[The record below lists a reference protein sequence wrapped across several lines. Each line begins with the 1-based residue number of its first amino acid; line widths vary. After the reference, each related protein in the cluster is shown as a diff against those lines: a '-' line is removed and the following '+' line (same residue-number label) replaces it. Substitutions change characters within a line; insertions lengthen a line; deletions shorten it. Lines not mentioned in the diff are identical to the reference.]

1 MGYNFFIIGGDKRI
15 LYLAQD
21 LKEEKNNIKLYGFDK
36 LFDNEEIFEDDD
48 FKMAKSLN
56 EIDKNDIIISAF
68 PMSFDAKNIYAPFAK
83 EDKIIKLDELEKILK
98 DENHILFAGKIPDKI
113 KKQNENKKEKQNEKK
128 EQTENQNENAKEE
141 QEQTEKKKE
150 DPKEEQNEKK
160 IQNQTG
166 IYDFYDDEKIT
177 ILSTISTAEG
187 AIAKAIEETEIS
199 LDDANVLVLGFGRV
213 GKMLASKLHAMN
225 ANVYVEARKERDLA
239 WIKALG
245 YNSIPLTK
253 LNENLCKMDII
264 FNTVPAMILDKEKLI
279 LLNRKILII
288 DLASKPGGVDFETC
302 KRMKFNASLYSGI
315 PGKVAPRT
323 VATYLKDYIMD
334 KIK

>member
-68 PMSFDAKNIYAPFAK
+68 PMSFDGENIYAPFAK

-113 KKQNENKKEKQNEKK
+113 KKQNENKKEKQKEKK
-128 EQTENQNENAKEE
+128 EQTENQ
-141 QEQTEKKKE
+141 KE
-150 DPKEEQNEKK
+150 DKKEEQNERK
-160 IQNQTG
+160 IENQTG

-199 LDDANVLVLGFGRV
+199 LDNANTLVLGFGRV
-213 GKMLASKLHAMN
+213 GKMLANKLHAMN
-225 ANVYVEARKERDLA
+225 ANVYVEARKEKDLA
-239 WIKALG
+239 WIGALG

-264 FNTVPAMILDKEKLI
+264 FNTVPTMILDKEKLI

-302 KRMKFNASLYSGI
+302 KKMKFNASLYSGI

>member
-68 PMSFDAKNIYAPFAK
+68 PMSFDGENIYAPFAK

-113 KKQNENKKEKQNEKK
+113 KKQNENKKE
-128 EQTENQNENAKEE
+128 QTE
-141 QEQTEKKKE
+141 
-150 DPKEEQNEKK
+150 
-160 IQNQTG
+160 NQTG

-199 LDDANVLVLGFGRV
+199 LDGANVLVLGFGRV
-213 GKMLASKLHAMN
+213 GKMLANKLHAMN

-239 WIKALG
+239 WIRALG

-302 KRMKFNASLYSGI
+302 KKMKFNASLYSGI

>member
-21 LKEEKNNIKLYGFDK
+21 LKEEGNNIKLYGFDK
-36 LFDNEEIFEDDD
+36 LFNNEEIFEDDD

-56 EIDKNDIIISAF
+56 EINKNDIIISAF
-68 PMSFDAKNIYAPFAK
+68 PMSIDGENIYAPFAK
-83 EDKIIKLDELEKILK
+83 DDKIIKLDELEKILK

-113 KKQNENKKEKQNEKK
+113 KKQNENKKEKQKEKK
-128 EQTENQNENAKEE
+128 EKTENQ
-141 QEQTEKKKE
+141 KE
-150 DPKEEQNEKK
+150 DTKEEQNEKK
-160 IQNQTG
+160 IENQTG

-199 LDDANVLVLGFGRV
+199 LDNANTLVLGFGRV
-213 GKMLASKLHAMN
+213 GKMLANKLHAMN
-225 ANVYVEARKERDLA
+225 ANVYVEARKEKDLA
-239 WIKALG
+239 WIGALG

-264 FNTVPAMILDKEKLI
+264 FNTVPTMILDKEKLI

-288 DLASKPGGVDFETC
+288 DLASKPGGVDFEIC
-302 KRMKFNASLYSGI
+302 KKMKFNASLYSGI

-334 KIK
+334 KIKISA

>member
-21 LKEEKNNIKLYGFDK
+21 LKEEGNNIKLYGFDK
-36 LFDNEEIFEDDD
+36 LFHNEEIFEDDD

-56 EIDKNDIIISAF
+56 EINKNDIIISAF
-68 PMSFDAKNIYAPFAK
+68 PMSIDGENIYAPFAK
-83 EDKIIKLDELEKILK
+83 DDKIIKLDELEKILK

-113 KKQNENKKEKQNEKK
+113 KKQNENKKEKQKEKK
-128 EQTENQNENAKEE
+128 EQAENQ
-141 QEQTEKKKE
+141 KE
-150 DPKEEQNEKK
+150 DTKEEQNEKK
-160 IQNQTG
+160 IENQTG

-199 LDDANVLVLGFGRV
+199 LDNANTLVLGFGRV
-213 GKMLASKLHAMN
+213 GKMLANKLHAMN
-225 ANVYVEARKERDLA
+225 ANVYVEARKEKDLA
-239 WIKALG
+239 WIGALG

-264 FNTVPAMILDKEKLI
+264 FNTVPTMILDKEKLI

-288 DLASKPGGVDFETC
+288 DLASKPGGVDFEIC
-302 KRMKFNASLYSGI
+302 KKMKFNASLYSGI

-334 KIK
+334 KIKISA

>member
-36 LFDNEEIFEDDD
+36 SFDNEEIFEDDD

-68 PMSFDAKNIYAPFAK
+68 PMSFDGENIYAPFAK

-113 KKQNENKKEKQNEKK
+113 KKQNENKKE
-128 EQTENQNENAKEE
+128 QTE
-141 QEQTEKKKE
+141 
-150 DPKEEQNEKK
+150 
-160 IQNQTG
+160 NQTG

-199 LDDANVLVLGFGRV
+199 LDGANVLVLGFGRV
-213 GKMLASKLHAMN
+213 GKMLANKLHAMN

-239 WIKALG
+239 WIRALG
-245 YNSIPLTK
+245 YSSIPLTK

-302 KRMKFNASLYSGI
+302 KKMKFNASLYSGI

>member
-21 LKEEKNNIKLYGFDK
+21 LKEEGNNIKLYGFDK
-36 LFDNEEIFEDDD
+36 LFHNEEIFEDDD

-68 PMSFDAKNIYAPFAK
+68 PMSIDGENIYAPFAK
-83 EDKIIKLDELEKILK
+83 DDKIIKLEELEKILK

-113 KKQNENKKEKQNEKK
+113 KKQNEKK
-128 EQTENQNENAKEE
+128 EQTDNQNENAKEE
-141 QEQTEKKKE
+141 QTEKKKE
-150 DPKEEQNEKK
+150 DTKEEQNKKK
-160 IQNQTG
+160 IENQTG

-199 LDDANVLVLGFGRV
+199 LDNANTLVLGFGRV
-213 GKMLASKLHAMN
+213 GKMLANKLHAMN

-334 KIK
+334 KIKISA

>member
-68 PMSFDAKNIYAPFAK
+68 PMSFDGENIYAPFAK

-98 DENHILFAGKIPDKI
+98 DKNHILFAGKIPDKI
-113 KKQNENKKEKQNEKK
+113 KKQNENKKE
-128 EQTENQNENAKEE
+128 QTE
-141 QEQTEKKKE
+141 
-150 DPKEEQNEKK
+150 
-160 IQNQTG
+160 NQTG

-199 LDDANVLVLGFGRV
+199 LDGANVLVLGFGRV
-213 GKMLASKLHAMN
+213 GKMLANKLYAMN

-239 WIKALG
+239 WIRALG

-302 KRMKFNASLYSGI
+302 KKMKFNASLYSGI

-334 KIK
+334 KISA

>member
-68 PMSFDAKNIYAPFAK
+68 PMSFDGESIYAPFAK

-98 DENHILFAGKIPDKI
+98 DKNHILFAGKIPDKI
-113 KKQNENKKEKQNEKK
+113 KKQNENKT
-128 EQTENQNENAKEE
+128 EQTE
-141 QEQTEKKKE
+141 
-150 DPKEEQNEKK
+150 
-160 IQNQTG
+160 NQTG

-199 LDDANVLVLGFGRV
+199 LDGANVLVLGFGRV
-213 GKMLASKLHAMN
+213 GKMLANKLYAMN

-239 WIKALG
+239 WIRALG

-302 KRMKFNASLYSGI
+302 KKMKFNASLYSGI

-334 KIK
+334 KISA

>member
-1 MGYNFFIIGGDKRI
+1 MSYNFFIIGGDKRI

-56 EIDKNDIIISAF
+56 EINKNDIIISAF
-68 PMSFDAKNIYAPFAK
+68 PMSFDGENIYAPFAK

-113 KKQNENKKEKQNEKK
+113 KKQNENKKE
-128 EQTENQNENAKEE
+128 QTE
-141 QEQTEKKKE
+141 
-150 DPKEEQNEKK
+150 
-160 IQNQTG
+160 NQTG

-199 LDDANVLVLGFGRV
+199 LDGANVLVLGFGRV
-213 GKMLASKLHAMN
+213 GKMLANKLHAMN

-239 WIKALG
+239 WIRALG

-302 KRMKFNASLYSGI
+302 KKMKFNASLYSGI

>member
-21 LKEEKNNIKLYGFDK
+21 LKEEQNNIKLYGFDK

-56 EIDKNDIIISAF
+56 EINKNDIIISAF
-68 PMSFDAKNIYAPFAK
+68 PMSIDGENIYAPFAK
-83 EDKIIKLDELEKILK
+83 DDKIIKLDELEKILK

-113 KKQNENKKEKQNEKK
+113 KKQNENKKEKQKEKK
-128 EQTENQNENAKEE
+128 EQTENQ
-141 QEQTEKKKE
+141 KE
-150 DPKEEQNEKK
+150 DTKEEQNEKK
-160 IQNQTG
+160 IENQTG

-199 LDDANVLVLGFGRV
+199 LDNANTLVLGFGRV
-213 GKMLASKLHAMN
+213 GKMLANKLHAMN

>member
-21 LKEEKNNIKLYGFDK
+21 LKEDQNNIKLYGFDK

-68 PMSFDAKNIYAPFAK
+68 PMSFDGENIYAPFAK

-113 KKQNENKKEKQNEKK
+113 KKQNENKKE
-128 EQTENQNENAKEE
+128 QTE
-141 QEQTEKKKE
+141 
-150 DPKEEQNEKK
+150 
-160 IQNQTG
+160 NQTG

-199 LDDANVLVLGFGRV
+199 LDGANVLVLGFGRV
-213 GKMLASKLHAMN
+213 GKMLANKLHAMN

-239 WIKALG
+239 WIRALG

-302 KRMKFNASLYSGI
+302 KKMKFNASLYSGI

>member
-68 PMSFDAKNIYAPFAK
+68 PMSFDGESIYAPFAK

-98 DENHILFAGKIPDKI
+98 DKNHILFAGKIPDKI
-113 KKQNENKKEKQNEKK
+113 KKQNENKKE
-128 EQTENQNENAKEE
+128 QTE
-141 QEQTEKKKE
+141 
-150 DPKEEQNEKK
+150 
-160 IQNQTG
+160 NQTG

-199 LDDANVLVLGFGRV
+199 LDGANVLVLGFGRV
-213 GKMLASKLHAMN
+213 GKMLANKLYAMN

-239 WIKALG
+239 WIRALG

-302 KRMKFNASLYSGI
+302 KKMKFNASLYSGI

>member
-21 LKEEKNNIKLYGFDK
+21 LKEEGNNIKLYGFDK
-36 LFDNEEIFEDDD
+36 LFHNEEIFEDDD

-68 PMSFDAKNIYAPFAK
+68 PMSIDGENIYAPFAK
-83 EDKIIKLDELEKILK
+83 DDKIIKLDELEKILR

-113 KKQNENKKEKQNEKK
+113 KKQNENKKE
-128 EQTENQNENAKEE
+128 QTE
-141 QEQTEKKKE
+141 
-150 DPKEEQNEKK
+150 
-160 IQNQTG
+160 NQTG

-199 LDDANVLVLGFGRV
+199 LDGANVLVLGFGRV
-213 GKMLASKLHAMN
+213 GKMLANKLHAMN
-225 ANVYVEARKERDLA
+225 ANVYVEARKEKDLA
-239 WIKALG
+239 WIGALG

-302 KRMKFNASLYSGI
+302 KKMKFNASLYSGI

>member
-21 LKEEKNNIKLYGFDK
+21 LKEEQNNIQLYGFDK

-68 PMSFDAKNIYAPFAK
+68 PMSFDGENIYAPFAK
-83 EDKIIKLDELEKILK
+83 EDKIIKLEELEKILK

-113 KKQNENKKEKQNEKK
+113 KKQNEKK
-128 EQTENQNENAKEE
+128 EQTDNQNENAKEE
-141 QEQTEKKKE
+141 QTEKKKE
-150 DPKEEQNEKK
+150 DTKEEQNKKK
-160 IQNQTG
+160 IENQTG

-199 LDDANVLVLGFGRV
+199 LDNANTLVLGFGRV
-213 GKMLASKLHAMN
+213 GKMLANKLHAMN

>member
-21 LKEEKNNIKLYGFDK
+21 LKEEGNNIKLYGFDK
-36 LFDNEEIFEDDD
+36 LFHNEEIFEDDD

-68 PMSFDAKNIYAPFAK
+68 PMSIDGENIYAPFAK
-83 EDKIIKLDELEKILK
+83 DDKIIKLDELEKILR

-113 KKQNENKKEKQNEKK
+113 KKQNEKK
-128 EQTENQNENAKEE
+128 EQTENQKEKAKEE
-141 QEQTEKKKE
+141 QEQTENQKE
-150 DPKEEQNEKK
+150 DTKEEQNEKK
-160 IQNQTG
+160 IENQTG

-213 GKMLASKLHAMN
+213 GKMLANKLHAMN

-239 WIKALG
+239 WIRALG

-302 KRMKFNASLYSGI
+302 KKMKFNASLYSGI

>member
-21 LKEEKNNIKLYGFDK
+21 LKEDQNNIKLYGFDK
-36 LFDNEEIFEDDD
+36 LFHNEEIFEDDD

-56 EIDKNDIIISAF
+56 EINKNDIIISAF
-68 PMSFDAKNIYAPFAK
+68 PMSFDGENIYAPFAK

-113 KKQNENKKEKQNEKK
+113 KKQNENKKEKQKEKK
-128 EQTENQNENAKEE
+128 EQTENQ
-141 QEQTEKKKE
+141 KE
-150 DPKEEQNEKK
+150 DTKEEQNEKE

-213 GKMLASKLHAMN
+213 GKMLANKLHAMN

-239 WIKALG
+239 WIRALG

-302 KRMKFNASLYSGI
+302 KKMKFNASLYSGI

>member
-68 PMSFDAKNIYAPFAK
+68 PMLFDGESIYAPFAK

-98 DENHILFAGKIPDKI
+98 DKNHILFAGKIPDKI
-113 KKQNENKKEKQNEKK
+113 KKQNENKKE
-128 EQTENQNENAKEE
+128 QTE
-141 QEQTEKKKE
+141 
-150 DPKEEQNEKK
+150 
-160 IQNQTG
+160 NQTG

-199 LDDANVLVLGFGRV
+199 LDGANVLVLGFGRV
-213 GKMLASKLHAMN
+213 GKMLANKLYAMN

-239 WIKALG
+239 WIRALG

-302 KRMKFNASLYSGI
+302 KKMKFNASLYSGI

-334 KIK
+334 KISA

>member
-1 MGYNFFIIGGDKRI
+1 MCYNFFIIGGDKRI

-21 LKEEKNNIKLYGFDK
+21 LKEEGNNIKLYGFDK
-36 LFDNEEIFEDDD
+36 LFNNEEIFEDDD

-68 PMSFDAKNIYAPFAK
+68 PMSIDGENIYAPFAK
-83 EDKIIKLDELEKILK
+83 DDKIIKLDELEKILK

-113 KKQNENKKEKQNEKK
+113 KKQNENKKEKQKEKK
-128 EQTENQNENAKEE
+128 EQTENQ
-141 QEQTEKKKE
+141 KE
-150 DPKEEQNEKK
+150 DIKEEQNEKK
-160 IQNQTG
+160 IENQTG

-199 LDDANVLVLGFGRV
+199 LDNANTLVLGFGRV
-213 GKMLASKLHAMN
+213 GKMLANKLHAMN
-225 ANVYVEARKERDLA
+225 ANVYVEARKEKDLA
-239 WIKALG
+239 WIGALG

-253 LNENLCKMDII
+253 LSENLCKMDII
-264 FNTVPAMILDKEKLI
+264 FNTVPTMILDKEKLI

-334 KIK
+334 KIKISA

>member
-21 LKEEKNNIKLYGFDK
+21 LKEEQNNIKLYGFDK

-56 EIDKNDIIISAF
+56 EINKNDIIISAF
-68 PMSFDAKNIYAPFAK
+68 PMSIDGENIYAPFAK
-83 EDKIIKLDELEKILK
+83 DDKIIKLDELEKILK

-113 KKQNENKKEKQNEKK
+113 KKQNENKKEKQKEKK
-128 EQTENQNENAKEE
+128 EQTENQ
-141 QEQTEKKKE
+141 KE
-150 DPKEEQNEKK
+150 DTKEEQNEKK
-160 IQNQTG
+160 IENQTG
-166 IYDFYDDEKIT
+166 IYDFYDDDKIT

-199 LDDANVLVLGFGRV
+199 LDNANTLVLGFGRV
-213 GKMLASKLHAMN
+213 GKMLANKLHAMN

>member
-68 PMSFDAKNIYAPFAK
+68 PMSFDGENIYAPFAK

-113 KKQNENKKEKQNEKK
+113 KKQNENKKE
-128 EQTENQNENAKEE
+128 QTE
-141 QEQTEKKKE
+141 
-150 DPKEEQNEKK
+150 
-160 IQNQTG
+160 NQTG

-213 GKMLASKLHAMN
+213 GKMLTNKLHAMN

-302 KRMKFNASLYSGI
+302 KKMKFNASLYSGI

>member
-21 LKEEKNNIKLYGFDK
+21 LKEEGNNIKLYGFDK
-36 LFDNEEIFEDDD
+36 LFDNEKIFEDDD

-68 PMSFDAKNIYAPFAK
+68 PMSLDGENIYAPFAK
-83 EDKIIKLDELEKILK
+83 DDKIIKLDELEKILRN
-98 DENHILFAGKIPDKI
+98 ENHILFAGKIPDKI
-113 KKQNENKKEKQNEKK
+113 KKQNEKK
-128 EQTENQNENAKEE
+128 EQTENQKENAKEE
-141 QEQTEKKKE
+141 QEQTENQKE
-150 DPKEEQNEKK
+150 DTKEEQNEKK
-160 IQNQTG
+160 IENQTG

-199 LDDANVLVLGFGRV
+199 LDNANTLVLGFGRV
-213 GKMLASKLHAMN
+213 GKMLANKLHAMN
-225 ANVYVEARKERDLA
+225 ANVYVEARKEKDLA
-239 WIKALG
+239 WIGALG

-264 FNTVPAMILDKEKLI
+264 FNTVPTMILDKEKLI

-302 KRMKFNASLYSGI
+302 KKMKFNASLYSGI

-334 KIK
+334 KIKISA

>member
-36 LFDNEEIFEDDD
+36 SFDNEEIFEDDD

-68 PMSFDAKNIYAPFAK
+68 PMSFDGENIYAPFAK

-113 KKQNENKKEKQNEKK
+113 KKQNENKKE
-128 EQTENQNENAKEE
+128 QTE
-141 QEQTEKKKE
+141 
-150 DPKEEQNEKK
+150 
-160 IQNQTG
+160 NQTG

-199 LDDANVLVLGFGRV
+199 LDGANVLVLGFGRV
-213 GKMLASKLHAMN
+213 GKMLANKLYAMN

-239 WIKALG
+239 WIRALG

-302 KRMKFNASLYSGI
+302 KKMKFNASLYSGI

-334 KIK
+334 KISA

>member
-56 EIDKNDIIISAF
+56 EINKNDIIISAF
-68 PMSFDAKNIYAPFAK
+68 PMSFDGENIYAPFAK

-113 KKQNENKKEKQNEKK
+113 KKQNENKKE
-128 EQTENQNENAKEE
+128 QTE
-141 QEQTEKKKE
+141 
-150 DPKEEQNEKK
+150 
-160 IQNQTG
+160 NQTG

-199 LDDANVLVLGFGRV
+199 LDDSNVLVLGFGRV
-213 GKMLASKLHAMN
+213 GKMLANKLHAMN

-239 WIKALG
+239 WIRALG

-302 KRMKFNASLYSGI
+302 KKMKFNASLYSGI